1 MISKLVRLFGRREP
15 AISDASAADSAA
27 IAALHA
33 ASFHRGWG
41 EEEIAHLLIDRNVV
55 AHRAL
60 NGRRL
65 AGFILSRL
73 VAGEAEILSIAVAAR
88 ERSRGLARRLL
99 DVHLRA
105 LAGLGARAVF
115 LEVGEDNEPAR
126 RLYDRAGFRRVGRRE
141 AYYQD
146 RLGPGTAALVLR
158 CDL

>member
-1 MISKLVRLFGRREP
+1 MMSNLAWLFGRREP
-15 AISDASAADSAA
+15 AVSDASPADAAA
-27 IAALHA
+27 IATLHA
-33 ASFHRGWG
+33 ASFHRGWS
-41 EEEIAHLLIDRNVV
+41 EEEIEHLLIDRNVV

-88 ERSRGLARRLL
+88 ERGHGLARRML

-105 LAGLGARAVF
+105 LARLGIHAVF

-126 RLYDRAGFRRVGRRE
+126 RLYDRAGFRQVGRRN

-146 RLGPGTAALVLR
+146 RLGRGTAALVLR